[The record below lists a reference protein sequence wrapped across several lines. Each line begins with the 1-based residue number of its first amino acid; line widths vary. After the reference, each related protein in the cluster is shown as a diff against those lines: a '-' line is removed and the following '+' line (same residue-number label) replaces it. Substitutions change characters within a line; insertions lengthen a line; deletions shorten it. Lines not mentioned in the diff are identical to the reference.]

1 VIRLGLRL
9 TLAAGREAVVRL
21 ALIATATAL
30 GVGMLL
36 VTLAGINAVNSQNAR
51 YAWLNTGAAPASS
64 AATSSATSTATS
76 SNDPLYWHVY
86 ADQFRGKT
94 IGRVDVAATGPNSP
108 LPPGISRLPGPGE
121 LYASPAMR
129 KLLQST
135 PSDQL
140 GDRYPGKDIGVIGS
154 SALPAPNSLIIVIGR
169 APAELAGTPDT
180 SSVTSIATT
189 SPSSCDNRCY
199 DIGIDANGI
208 DLVLAV
214 AAGALIFPVLIFIAV
229 ATRLSAARREQR
241 FAAMRLVGATPRQ
254 ISVISAVESTVAA
267 GIGVA
272 LGFALFFALRPA
284 LAPIPFT
291 GAPFYLS
298 DLSLNLPDVL
308 VVAFGVPIAAAVT
321 ARLALR
327 RAQISP
333 LGASRRVTPRPPRAY
348 RLIPL
353 LAGLGELWYFMH
365 NGRPPTTQ
373 GQIQAFMT
381 GFLLTMVGLVIAGPW
396 LTMIGARLL
405 AARTRRPAALI
416 ASRRL
421 SDNPQGGFRAIS
433 GLIVALFVT
442 SVATGVITSIAAT
455 SGTVS
460 DRNPNAVLIDQ
471 FDVFASERMPQSP
484 VDPNLIAH
492 LRAVPG
498 VQNVTELYRSS
509 SPAPQQFIAPAPV
522 GRESP
527 PPNAQVFVPPPAGP
541 QPPAILASCADLAH
555 APDLGRCAPGA
566 QTAYVFPHFGRS
578 LRGDRPMAQNTWFAA
593 DTPVSDLTAMPP
605 ATIVVTTNGTTAAT
619 EQARSLLEAAY
630 PAVPAPSTLAE
641 IYDQQI
647 TLTKQ
652 YQQLADVVILT
663 SLPIAGC
670 SLAVSVVAGLAER
683 KRPFSLLRLTGAQLG
698 VLRRVVALESA
709 VPLLIISAVSIGV
722 GFLATKLFLRSQLD
736 QSLVS
741 PGPGYYWTV
750 VLGVVASLALIA
762 STLPVLRRITGP
774 ETARNE

>member
-64 AATSSATSTATS
+64 SATS

-327 RAQISP
+327 RVQISP

-522 GRESP
+522 GRGSP

-578 LRGDRPMAQNTWFAA
+578 LRGDRPMTQNTWFAA
-593 DTPVSDLTAMPP
+593 DTPVSDLAAMPP
-605 ATIVVTTNGTTAAT
+605 ATIVVATNGTTAAI

-750 VLGVVASLALIA
+750 VFGVVASLALIA

>member
-1 VIRLGLRL
+1 
-9 TLAAGREAVVRL
+9 
-21 ALIATATAL
+21 
-30 GVGMLL
+30 
-36 VTLAGINAVNSQNAR
+36 
-51 YAWLNTGAAPASS
+51 
-64 AATSSATSTATS
+64 
-76 SNDPLYWHVY
+76 
-86 ADQFRGKT
+86 
-94 IGRVDVAATGPNSP
+94 
-108 LPPGISRLPGPGE
+108 
-121 LYASPAMR
+121 MR

-327 RAQISP
+327 RVQISP

-522 GRESP
+522 GRGSP
-527 PPNAQVFVPPPAGP
+527 PPNAQVLVPPPAGP

-578 LRGDRPMAQNTWFAA
+578 LRGDRPMTQNTWFAA

-663 SLPIAGC
+663 CLPIAGC

-709 VPLLIISAVSIGV
+709 VPLLIISAISIGV